1 MVPAG
6 FFKKTWLFYVIG
18 LTSSLT
24 SCKVA
29 HYFFTIPHQ
38 PYNQYRGQG
47 KMIFEGVK
55 LMFIGMTTVLLFL
68 FLMILLIQLTS
79 YLTRGATAR
88 EIEGIRLAR
97 ELLAQKKK
105 KAAASDTDEDIAVI
119 AAAVTAYEVE
129 RFAQV

>member
-1 MVPAG
+1 
-6 FFKKTWLFYVIG
+6 
-18 LTSSLT
+18 
-24 SCKVA
+24 
-29 HYFFTIPHQ
+29 
-38 PYNQYRGQG
+38 
-47 KMIFEGVK
+47 MIFEGIK

-88 EIEGIRLAR
+88 EIEGIRIAR

-105 KAAASDTDEDIAVI
+105 KAAASSDTDEDIAVI

-129 RFAQV
+129 RFAQA